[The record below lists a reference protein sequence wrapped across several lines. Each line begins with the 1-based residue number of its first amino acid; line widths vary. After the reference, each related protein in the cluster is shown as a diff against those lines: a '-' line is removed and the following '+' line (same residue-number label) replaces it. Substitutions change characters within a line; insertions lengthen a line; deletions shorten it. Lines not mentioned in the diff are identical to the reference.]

1 MGNGIRGSKDL
12 RARFRKFLI
21 LTNERKQMSNKTI
34 KQRIAVVAV
43 SALTAGI
50 LSVMSTPV
58 ANASAGAGGISV
70 TVATGVVTTPAVN
83 GGSTTGTGTITVG
96 GNVSMTITGG
106 SAVFVEARV
115 SGGTFTSVG
124 SGALVNADNSTA
136 YQTAALVAGFTLSAK
151 PASAGRDMVITT
163 YSAATADLAR
173 ASITAIDTLTITVLA
188 AGTSGV
194 VSTGNSFIQ
203 ILNTASTIG
212 DATSNTDVTYANV
225 VAAGGYGAIGVLTKD
240 GASNNMPGTT
250 TLQATVKSG
259 ACIVDT
265 DTSPAV
271 TSVTNTDYK
280 DVFYVT
286 QADST
291 NTPATKCTV
300 ELFANGT
307 LIGSKTLTFQG
318 PVAQINVTSV
328 GRATASSTGGETVS
342 GIGFIT
348 TTDSDGNA
356 IGGKVVTGYIVNATD
371 ANIVTAVA
379 AETTAANA
387 GVNGSTSPGSTP
399 TSISLTCVASTV
411 TTPVKIQYKIS
422 NGSGGFIYSDVIDMY
437 CGSST
442 PVNYKASLD
451 KASYAPGD
459 VAVLTITATDSK
471 GAAVADA
478 ATLGAGSTITVAG
491 GVLTAVTAPASLDTF
506 TSGKKTYN
514 MLVGATEG
522 SYNLVVDLT
531 ARNSTTY
538 SQSAVTVAYKV
549 AATGPAAVS
558 NADVLKSI
566 VALIASINKQ
576 IQALQKLILKR

>member
-1 MGNGIRGSKDL
+1 
-12 RARFRKFLI
+12 
-21 LTNERKQMSNKTI
+21 MSTKTI

-58 ANASAGAGGISV
+58 ANASAEAGGISV
-70 TVATGVVTTPAVN
+70 TVATGTVVVPAVN
-83 GGSTTGTGTITVG
+83 GGSTTGTGTIAVG

-124 SGALVNADNSTA
+124 AGALVNADNTVA
-136 YQTAALVAGFTLSAK
+136 YQTAALVAGFTLTAK
-151 PASAGRDMVITT
+151 PTSAGRNMVIST
-163 YSAATADLAR
+163 YSDTTAALAAAD
-173 ASITAIDTLTITVLA
+173 ITAIDTLTITVLA

-240 GASNNMPGTT
+240 GAALNMPATT

-271 TSVTNTDYK
+271 TSVTATNYK
-280 DVFYVT
+280 TTFYVT
-286 QADST
+286 QADGV

-300 ELFANGT
+300 EFSAGGT
-307 LIGSKTLTFQG
+307 VIGSKTLTFQG
-318 PVAQINVTSV
+318 PISKINVTSV
-328 GRATASSTGGETVS
+328 GRATASSTGAETAT
-342 GIGFIT
+342 GIGFVT
-348 TTDSDGNA
+348 TTDSDGNV
-356 IGGKVVTGYIVNATD
+356 IGNQTVTGYIVNATD

-387 GVNGSTSPGSTP
+387 GVNGGTSPASTP
-399 TSISLTCVASTV
+399 TSISLTCVASTP

-422 NGSGGFIYSDVIDMY
+422 NGIGGFIYSDVIDMY

-491 GVLTAVTAPASLDTF
+491 GVLTAVTAPLSTDTF
-506 TSGKKTYN
+506 KAGKKTYN
-514 MLVGATEG
+514 MLVGTTEG

-538 SQSAVTVAYKV
+538 SQTAVTVAYKV
-549 AATGPAAVS
+549 AAAGPAEVT